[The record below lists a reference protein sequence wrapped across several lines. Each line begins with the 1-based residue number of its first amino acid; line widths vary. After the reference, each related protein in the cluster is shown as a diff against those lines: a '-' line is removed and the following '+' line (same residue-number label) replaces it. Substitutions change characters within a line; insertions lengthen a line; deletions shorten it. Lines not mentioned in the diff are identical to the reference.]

1 MNLGRAGKVDMD
13 EETLP
18 TESGLNSTTKTIVI
32 GTAGHIDHGKTA
44 LIRALTGVD
53 TDRLPEEKK
62 RGITIDLGFASSEVT
77 ARDGSLLR
85 VSFIDVPGHARFVR
99 NMLAGA
105 GGIDAV
111 MLVISAEEGVK
122 PQTEEHLAICSLLGI
137 QRGLTILTKID
148 AVDASRLSEVRAS
161 VEKFLA
167 KTFLASEPVIGAS
180 AFTGAGLD
188 ELRHA
193 LSLFVERVPER
204 NSESLMRFPL
214 DRTFAM
220 KGFGPVVTGT
230 LISGSVEVG
239 QELVVEPGN
248 RRTKVRGIQV
258 HGHAVTRVAAAT
270 RVALNLSRTEAADLQ
285 RGDTLVAPSTITA
298 ADTLDVEIILLAD
311 APAMK
316 HRARVHFHAFASE
329 CMATISLYDY
339 QRVEPNSRR
348 LARVRLSRPIL
359 LLPGD
364 RFVLRQGSPIT
375 TVGGGVVLDAH
386 PIHKL
391 KKVRAHEW
399 LRQMLHAATAEEQL
413 ALRVARRGTAGIT
426 MAELSAE
433 TGLQAEAMRARL
445 GETVRNGSICSLE
458 SGLLLTREALMEASD
473 IVQEVIERM
482 LRPAGTDSVK
492 RSELRS
498 RVRLRSEFVD
508 LAVDHLANMGRL
520 RFVGEDI
527 LPPEIDRAATSR
539 ERQRLDAIDSA
550 YRQAGLASPSP
561 ANLGTELSLNPDQ
574 MRHLITI
581 LLREG
586 RLVRLGDDSL
596 CVHLDALVA
605 LKKSVQALR
614 GQTLDVSQFK
624 LLAGVSRKY
633 AIPLLEYLDRERVT
647 RKQGDRR
654 MVL

>member
-1 MNLGRAGKVDMD
+1 MNLGRADKVDMGT
-13 EETLP
+13 ETLP
-18 TESGLNSTTKTIVI
+18 TESGLSSMTKTIVI

-44 LIRALTGVD
+44 LIRALTGID

-62 RGITIDLGFASSEVT
+62 RGITIDLGFASLEVT
-77 ARDGSLLR
+77 ARDGSPLR

-105 GGIDAV
+105 GGIDAI

-137 QRGLTILTKID
+137 QHGLTILTKID
-148 AVDASRLSEVRAS
+148 AVDAARLNEVRAW
-161 VEKFLA
+161 VKKFLA
-167 KTFLASEPVIGAS
+167 KTFLAAAPMIGAS

-193 LSLFVERVPER
+193 LSLFAERVPEH

-214 DRTFAM
+214 DRAFAM
-220 KGFGPVVTGT
+220 KGFGTVVTGT

-239 QELVVEPGN
+239 QDLVVEPGS

-258 HGHAVTRVAAAT
+258 HGRSVTRVAAAT
-270 RVALNLSRTEAADLQ
+270 RVALNLSRMEAADLQ

-298 ADTLDVEIILLAD
+298 ADTLDVEITLLAD

-316 HRARVHFHAFASE
+316 HRARVHFHASASE

-339 QRVEPNSRR
+339 QRVEPNTRR

-364 RFVLRQGSPIT
+364 RFVLREGTPIT
-375 TVGGGVVLDAH
+375 TVGGGVVLDTH

-391 KKVRAHEW
+391 KKVRVQEW
-399 LRQMLHAATAEEQL
+399 LRQMLHAATAEGHL
-413 ALRVARRGTAGIT
+413 ALRVARRGAAGISIG
-426 MAELSAE
+426 ELSAE
-433 TGLQAEAMRARL
+433 TGLQAEAIQARL
-445 GETVRNGSICSLE
+445 GETVRNGIICSLE
-458 SGLLLTREALMEASD
+458 SGLLVNREALMEVSEV
-473 IVQEVIERM
+473 VQETIERM
-482 LRPAGTDSVK
+482 LKPAGTDSVK

-498 RVRLRSEFVD
+498 RVRLRPEFVD
-508 LAVDHLANMGRL
+508 WAVDDLANKGRL

-527 LPPEIDRAATSR
+527 LSPEINRTATFR

-550 YRQAGLASPSP
+550 YRQAGLASPAPS
-561 ANLGTELSLNPDQ
+561 NLGTELSINPEQ
-574 MRHLITI
+574 MRNLITI

-596 CVHLDALVA
+596 CIHRDTLIE
-605 LKKSVQALR
+605 LKKRVLVLR
-614 GQTLDVSQFK
+614 GQTLDVAQFK
-624 LLAGVSRKY
+624 LLTGVSRKY

-647 RKQGDRR
+647 RKQGDCR